1 MASGDTVVG
10 TLTRSDELARVLI
23 VRRADGLVTYRLQSS
38 DLSSGSWGPQG
49 PDAGL
54 YDTIQMAEA
63 EARARVWWLAA

>member
-1 MASGDTVVG
+1 MGAGDTIFG

-23 VRRADGLVTYRLQSS
+23 IQRADGLATYRLQSS
-38 DLSSGSWGPQG
+38 NPESGWGPQG

-54 YDTIQMAEA
+54 YDTVQMAEA